1 MHFLYLDASGDPGWC
16 PPVGRSATKWY
27 VLLGLSF
34 EESVWEKAHQKTKE
48 IVNAHLPFPLA
59 NLRELRYSSLLAG
72 APPYDQMTPLQ
83 RKNLADDLFA
93 LILDLKPVLF
103 AAAIQK
109 EKHRAQYGV
118 NALSPS
124 VWALQLIAPRFHKY
138 LLRIDARGIFIMDA
152 EETKKDA
159 KLKELIQTAREHGIV
174 LKSSFR
180 PFLGNTKL
188 PRIIESVLF
197 EDSRESP
204 GLQLADFCSHAVWK
218 HFERGKS
225 YRFNQIYPLFD
236 SHGGVVY
243 GLKTWP

>member
-16 PPVGRSATKWY
+16 PPVGKSSTKWY
-27 VLLGLSF
+27 VLLGLSL

-48 IVNAHLPFPLA
+48 IVNAHLPILLT
-59 NLRELRYSSLLAG
+59 NLRELKYSSLLAG

-83 RKNLADDLFA
+83 RRNMGDDLFA

-109 EKHRAQYGV
+109 EKHRALYGA

-124 VWALQLIAPRFHKY
+124 TWALQLIAPRFHKY

-152 EETKKDA
+152 EETKKNG

-174 LKSSFR
+174 LKSSFH
-180 PFLGNTKL
+180 PFFTDTKL

-204 GLQLADFCSHAVWK
+204 GLQLADFCCHAVWK
-218 HFERGKS
+218 NFERS
-225 YRFNQIYPLFD
+225 MSQRFNQIYPLFD
-236 SHGGVVY
+236 NHNGVVY
-243 GLKTWP
+243 GLKVWP